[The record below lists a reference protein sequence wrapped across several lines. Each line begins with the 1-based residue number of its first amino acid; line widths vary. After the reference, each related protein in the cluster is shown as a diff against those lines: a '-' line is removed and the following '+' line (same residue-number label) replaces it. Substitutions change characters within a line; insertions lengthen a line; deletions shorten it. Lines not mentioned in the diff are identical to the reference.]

1 MTSPLH
7 ILNDYW
13 GYTQFK
19 PKQEE
24 IINHVLAGKDTVA
37 LLPTGGGKSLC
48 FQVPALAIEGICIV
62 ISPLVA
68 LMADQV
74 KALGDSGIKALAI
87 TGGITFTELN
97 TLLDNA
103 QYGNYKFLYLSPER
117 LQQEIV
123 QNAIKRMNVNL
134 IAVDE
139 AHCISQWGNDFRPAY
154 RNIHLLRELH
164 PYVPVI
170 ALTATATIEVLEDT
184 IEQLKLKEAAVFK
197 NSFVRSNLSYQ
208 VKFETDKPYRLESML
223 KNETGNSIVYVR
235 NRNQAEELSAHLN
248 HVGITSSFYHGG
260 ISSEDKKNRLA
271 DWKGEQVPVMVST
284 NAFGMGIDHGNVR
297 QVIHVQLPE
306 SIESYFQEAGRAGR
320 DGAVATATILY
331 NEDDKRLV
339 KKQFVESMPDTKE
352 VKRLLRTLYNYFQ
365 ISYGEGEYTNHSF
378 NFTEFCQVYKLN
390 TLNAY
395 NGLTLLDRLGVLRLS
410 KEFGRKSMLQF
421 LVSSSVLLKEFEQQ
435 QSFSVVGKTILR
447 MYGGV
452 FETANAIDLVLVSK
466 KMGMSVEKVIQILQ
480 EMEKQSLVDLKI
492 HHTDASIT
500 FLVPREDDKTIN
512 PLRDDI
518 ERMKSRKQ
526 SQVGKVIDYLEDNSH
541 CKQLLLVRYFGE
553 VNDTPCGI
561 CSYCKQL
568 EPGENTATIEET
580 SRKILEM
587 VDERPMDSRSIV
599 ESLNLD
605 ESLVLSVIQLLLD
618 AGKIKLNAINQYF
631 KK

>member
-1 MTSPLH
+1 
-7 ILNDYW
+7 
-13 GYTQFK
+13 
-19 PKQEE
+19 
-24 IINHVLAGKDTVA
+24 
-37 LLPTGGGKSLC
+37 
-48 FQVPALAIEGICIV
+48 
-62 ISPLVA
+62 
-68 LMADQV
+68 
-74 KALGDSGIKALAI
+74 
-87 TGGITFTELN
+87 
-97 TLLDNA
+97 
-103 QYGNYKFLYLSPER
+103 
-117 LQQEIV
+117 
-123 QNAIKRMNVNL
+123 
-134 IAVDE
+134 
-139 AHCISQWGNDFRPAY
+139 
-154 RNIHLLRELH
+154 
-164 PYVPVI
+164 
-170 ALTATATIEVLEDT
+170 
-184 IEQLKLKEAAVFK
+184 
-197 NSFVRSNLSYQ
+197 
-208 VKFETDKPYRLESML
+208 
-223 KNETGNSIVYVR
+223 
-235 NRNQAEELSAHLN
+235 
-248 HVGITSSFYHGG
+248 
-260 ISSEDKKNRLA
+260 
-271 DWKGEQVPVMVST
+271 
-284 NAFGMGIDHGNVR
+284 
-297 QVIHVQLPE
+297 
-306 SIESYFQEAGRAGR
+306 
-320 DGAVATATILY
+320 
-331 NEDDKRLV
+331 
-339 KKQFVESMPDTKE
+339 
-352 VKRLLRTLYNYFQ
+352 
-365 ISYGEGEYTNHSF
+365 
-378 NFTEFCQVYKLN
+378 
-390 TLNAY
+390 

-480 EMEKQSLVDLKI
+480 EMEKQSLIDLKI
-492 HHTDASIT
+492 HQTDASIT

-580 SRKILEM
+580 SRKILNM